1 MWSPGAS
8 DDVDGVSPLA
18 PPKSQAKCLSAR
30 PSAGVGG
37 FYGGPKASLTRLD
50 NCPHASAH
58 VANTSQFVIA
68 ANGELQAGTGL
79 CVVAK
84 PMFGCQLW
92 SKPLPGSKVAVLVI
106 NLGEGTEDFS
116 LPLADVPG
124 LSCGGSCSLR
134 DVWQKKDADPQA
146 TAVHMV
152 LRQHESSFLIL
163 GPDRKSV
170 V

>member
-1 MWSPGAS
+1 MSLRSSCLFWLS
-8 DDVDGVSPLA
+8 GV
-18 PPKSQAKCLSAR
+18 
-30 PSAGVGG
+30 
-37 FYGGPKASLTRLD
+37 
-50 NCPHASAH
+50 
-58 VANTSQFVIA
+58 
-68 ANGELQAGTGL
+68 
-79 CVVAK
+79 
-84 PMFGCQLW
+84 W

-124 LSCGGSCSLR
+124 LSCGGSCSVR

-163 GPDRKSV
+163 GPKKQEGGN
-170 V
+170 